1 VEGNG
6 ISIPTHAT
14 VPLTEV
20 LRANVSGGRV
30 AMPVRGSSY
39 ARLQHINAIP
49 ALSGSGGYPIS
60 RLQAI
65 DSLLTR
71 IANMQE
77 SATPDLDIDPL
88 EQHQELMEE
97 AALRIAT
104 DIQTGGNRYGL
115 AEGFLLDM
123 TA

>member
-1 VEGNG
+1 MEGNG

-30 AMPVRGSSY
+30 AMPVRGSSF
-39 ARLQHINAIP
+39 ARLQHINAVP

-65 DSLLTR
+65 DSLLSR
-71 IANMQE
+71 IASMQE
-77 SATPDLDIDPL
+77 SATPDVDADPL
-88 EQHQELMEE
+88 ARREELIEE
-97 AALRIAT
+97 AAMRIVE
-104 DIQTGGNRYGL
+104 DIDNGGNGYGL